1 MTHTLILALNTF
13 REAVRDRVLTAV
25 LAFGGIFVLG
35 AVVTA
40 PLALGEHERVI
51 RDLEYAMRPL
61 RSLAP
66 APERP
71 ASPGAG
77 WQRAALLPGP
87 RTY

>member
-1 MTHTLILALNTF
+1 MFQDSPIYDRLVAERGDVLTQVR
-13 REAVRDRVLTAV
+13 REA
-25 LAFGGIFVLG
+25 
-35 AVVTA
+35 
-40 PLALGEHERVI
+40 ERVI